1 MDKSILEQYCDLQ
14 KEVKET
20 REKIDSLELEI
31 DKLNKQIQKIEEEGT
46 VKDKVKGGLGGIQNF
61 NIEGFPYPEY
71 DKKRSQLLTKKIFLN
86 QQKSTLAVFEYDLL
100 NKTNEVQDF
109 IVSID
114 DSRMRRIITARFI
127 DRMSWN
133 KVADRIGGGNTEDSV
148 RMAFE
153 RFMKET

>member
-1 MDKSILEQYCDLQ
+1 MEILIQYADLQ
-14 KEVKET
+14 EEVKEI
-20 REKIDSLELEI
+20 RDKI
-31 DKLNKQIQKIEEEGT
+31 DKLDSEIIKIERELESIVDEGT
-46 VKDKVKGGLGGIQNF
+46 VRDNVKGGVGGLQNF